1 MEKSTTSKRRRIY
14 IEHNLNHP
22 PLRNLFAEDDEKE
35 RRIYIEVK
43 EGKFVR
49 EAREGREARKIKQI
63 LPLFRISGV

>member
-1 MEKSTTSKRRRIY
+1 LGEG
-14 IEHNLNHP
+14 
-22 PLRNLFAEDDEKE
+22 DEKE